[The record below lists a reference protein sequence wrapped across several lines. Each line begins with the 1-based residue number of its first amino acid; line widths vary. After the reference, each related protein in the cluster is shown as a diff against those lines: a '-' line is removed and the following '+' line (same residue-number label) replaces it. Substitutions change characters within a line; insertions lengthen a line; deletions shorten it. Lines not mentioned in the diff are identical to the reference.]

1 MVIGI
6 LALQGNVREHL
17 ANLNRHDMQGR
28 PVRLPGDLAGIEGLI
43 LPGGESTAIMRN
55 LVSSSGLEEPVG
67 DLIHQGLPVW
77 GTCAVVVL
85 LARGGIWPSVDIQV
99 ERNAYGSQ
107 TFSRLV
113 HGTSAL
119 SETPTPM
126 VFIRSP
132 RIVSAGREVEVLA
145 EVEGDMVAARQGGIL
160 LTTFH
165 PELVDH
171 SPFTACFIDMV
182 KAEKGRR
189 LRVADPPPPDP
200 LSSSSP

>member
-17 ANLNRHDMQGR
+17 ANLNRHDVQGL

-43 LPGGESTAIMRN
+43 LPGGESTAMRN

-67 DLIHQGLPVW
+67 DLIRQGLPVW
-77 GTCAVVVL
+77 GTCAGVVL
-85 LARGGIWPSVDIQV
+85 LARGGIWSSVDITV
-99 ERNAYGSQ
+99 VRNAYGSQ
-107 TFSRLV
+107 VFSRLV
-113 HGTSAL
+113 HEKSTL

-132 RIVSAGREVEVLA
+132 RITSAGREVEIIA
-145 EVEGDMVAARQGGIL
+145 EVEGDVVAVRQGSIL

-182 KAEKGRR
+182 RARSARPDETPAPGHCPKEAGRT
-189 LRVADPPPPDP
+189 V
-200 LSSSSP
+200 